1 MPVLKSCANFIRR
14 SSSHAKYFSRRYSD
28 QVAGLRRTCLYD
40 FHVAQGGK
48 MVPFA
53 GWEMPVQYKDS
64 ISASHH
70 HVRNSVGIFDVSH
83 MLQTRVDGQDG
94 VKFIESMIVGDI
106 EGLKS
111 NQGTLT
117 LFTND
122 NGGINDD
129 LIVNKTDEGYLYIVS
144 NAGCMENDY
153 NNMKNR
159 VEECRSQ
166 GMNVQLEIINKALIA
181 VQGPLMTSV
190 LQPGL
195 DFDLKTLPFMTNRE
209 AKIFGIP
216 DCRVTRCGYTGEDG
230 VEISVPT
237 NQIED
242 LLNTLLSSSKAEVKM
257 IGLGARDSLR
267 LEAGLCLYGSDIDE
281 KTTPVEAT
289 LAWTIAKRRRAER
302 NFPGAEKILD
312 QLKNKPSI
320 KRVGFISSGPPAR
333 GGTAIYDES
342 GEKKIGHVTS
352 GIPSPT
358 LKTNVAMGYVDLPF
372 SKNGTPVK
380 FGIRKNK
387 IDAVVSKMPF
397 VPAKYYIPK

>member
-1 MPVLKSCANFIRR
+1 
-14 SSSHAKYFSRRYSD
+14 
-28 QVAGLRRTCLYD
+28 
-40 FHVAQGGK
+40 

-153 NNMKNR
+153 KNMKNR
-159 VEECRSQ
+159 VEECKSE

-209 AKIFGIP
+209 ANIFGIP

-281 KTTPVEAT
+281 QTTPVEAT

-333 GGTAIYDES
+333 GGTAIYDAS

-372 SKNGTPVK
+372 SKNGTPVQ
-380 FGIRKNK
+380 FEIRKNK